1 MDKNNLKLLKYKDVS
16 VRAKLFPQR
25 GQSQKDP
32 ISWPEGL
39 EAEQEYDR
47 RAVKGLVDKQED
59 LEISPGS

>member
-1 MDKNNLKLLKYKDVS
+1 MDKKNVTVLKYKDVS
-16 VRAKLFPQR
+16 VKLFPQR
-25 GQSQKDP
+25 GRSQKDP

-39 EAEQEYDR
+39 EAEQEFDR